1 MKMIL
6 RMDEKEECE
15 KGDISRGV
23 RETLRFPGRA
33 LAQKIIF
40 LHCNAMPYQDN
51 VHVTLKSNTRCI
63 IQRKLKFHKFKL
75 LGRCLAGFEN

>member
-33 LAQKIIF
+33 LAQNSTQIIF
-40 LHCNAMPYQDN
+40 LHCNTMPYQDN

-63 IQRKLKFHKFKL
+63 IQSKLKFHKFKL
-75 LGRCLAGFEN
+75 LGFEN